1 MKIVQLAGPSIV
13 SLLVLVAC
21 DTSAPPPEPTGV
33 TGDAVS
39 SFASASTAH
48 VDDGRFIV
56 VADPGAAR
64 AIERAGYDISHALA
78 DGAVLLVT
86 ATDGDAAGLEAVRG
100 VQHVTTDVVLT
111 LDEFSVDAFMAG
123 RQAGVAR
130 LDTGSPELW
139 EFQWEKPLI
148 GVPEVHAQATGAGTR
163 IAVIDTG
170 IQPGHPDLGNLNAEL
185 SVAFIGGERI
195 EESEPTDVFGHGTM
209 VAGIAAAQGVGV
221 LGTAPDAELVSI
233 RVFGP
238 DGGAF
243 TSDILLALE
252 YAAEI
257 GADVANLSLGT
268 VPLPPEANAGGIRGA
283 IERVVNG
290 VVRQGT
296 VVTAAAGNSA
306 TDLQHGSEWQI
317 YTSIAGTIG
326 ASAIGAD
333 ELLTFY
339 SNYGTNA
346 VHVAAPGGGMADP
359 VDSYCGIYEYFLEGR
374 IADPGEETQVCFLFP
389 DEPFPVPV
397 LPEDAVECVP
407 CTAPERPFPLNGII
421 TTAYFTHTEEHGY
434 GWEGGTSFAAP
445 HVAGLVALVREV
457 DPSLNPRRIA
467 AVIAQ
472 GAGVHPG
479 RGDPEFG
486 AGRIDAVRT
495 LEILQ
500 RGAAL
505 GY

>member
-1 MKIVQLAGPSIV
+1 MRIVQMAGTSIA
-13 SLLVLVAC
+13 LVLALAAC
-21 DTSAPPPEPTGV
+21 DTSAPPPEPIGV
-33 TGDAVS
+33 TGDSVS
-39 SFASASTAH
+39 SFASASSAH
-48 VDDGRFIV
+48 VADGRFIV
-56 VADPGAAR
+56 VASPSAAR
-64 AIERAGYDISHALA
+64 AIERAGYDVTHALA
-78 DGAVLLVT
+78 DGTVLLVT
-86 ATDGDAAGLEAVRG
+86 GPAGDAARLETIRG
-100 VQHVTTDVVLT
+100 VQHATSDVVVT
-111 LDEFSVDAFMAG
+111 LDEHSVDGFTSG
-123 RQAGVAR
+123 RSDGVDR
-130 LDTGSPELW
+130 LDESPTLW
-139 EFQWEKPLI
+139 ELQWEKPLI

-163 IAVIDTG
+163 IAIIDTG
-170 IQPGHPDLGNLNAEL
+170 IQPGHPDLGNLNEEL

-195 EESEPTDVFGHGTM
+195 ESDEPTDPFGHGTM

-243 TSDILLALE
+243 ASDIFLALE

-268 VPLPPEANAGGIRGA
+268 VPLPPQANAGGIRGA
-283 IERVVNG
+283 EQRVVNG

-296 VVTAAAGNSA
+296 VVTVAAGNSA
-306 TDLQHGSEWQI
+306 TDLQHGGEWQI

-359 VDSYCGIYEYFLEGR
+359 VDSYCGILEYFQEGR
-374 IADPGEETQVCFLFP
+374 IVEPGEETQVCFLFP

-397 LPEDAVECVP
+397 PPDMAVECVP

-421 TTAYFTHTEEHGY
+421 STVFDPISGEPGY
-434 GWEGGTSFAAP
+434 AWEGGTSFAAP

-472 GAGVHPG
+472 GAGGHPG
-479 RGDPEFG
+479 RGDPELG
-486 AGRIDAVRT
+486 AGRIDALRT
-495 LEILQ
+495 LELLQ
-500 RGAAL
+500 RGASR
-505 GY
+505 GR